1 MSKAEARSDTG
12 SRELCAAL
20 DEELRRL
27 ADDCRAPLLL
37 CYLEGLTR
45 DEAARRLGWSTRTL
59 KRRLARGLALLR
71 TRLARRGLSLSSAL
85 LVSALSQKTAG
96 AAVPATLIESVL
108 RALANGAHA
117 PVASL
122 AEAVLAGGSAGRGK
136 VCLSLFV
143 VLSVLIGYQF
153 SAFGHRP
160 ADEAKPTTADRRQPT
175 AESRQ
180 PTADSR

>member
-1 MSKAEARSDTG
+1 
-12 SRELCAAL
+12 
-20 DEELRRL
+20 EELRRL

-71 TRLARRGLSLSSAL
+71 TRLAHRGLSLSSAL

-96 AAVPATLIESVL
+96 AAVPAALVESVR
-108 RALANGAHA
+108 RALSHGARA

-122 AEAVLAGGSAGRGK
+122 VGAVLASTRAGRGK
-136 VCLSLFV
+136 VCLSLLV
-143 VLSVLIGYQF
+143 
-153 SAFGHRP
+153 
-160 ADEAKPTTADRRQPT
+160 
-175 AESRQ
+175 
-180 PTADSR
+180 